1 MFDCLGASEGRSR
14 PDDELAE
21 DKLFS
26 SKASLIWIIN
36 DWSVKKNV

>member
-21 DKLFS
+21 DILFG
-26 SKASLIWIIN
+26 SKVTLIWIIN
-36 DWSVKKNV
+36 D